1 MSNRIIIS
9 IFCVISII
17 TAMAQEEA
25 SDSAAVSVLN
35 VAAVDGVIHDNAV
48 PLTQFSAN
56 DSALYGNYHNVC
68 IYRPDNFI
76 PYRTFAFPQYITDN
90 LMQPIPAF
98 HYTYVSPGV
107 IYNNDN
113 LQISGNV
120 DIAAYPGMMNK
131 ATGTLGV
138 SVQNEKLSFYVGGI
152 VNKYSFY
159 SGLIRQ
165 PGIHGSFTYRFSSPL
180 SFTAYAY
187 YYGRN
192 AMPMMPDGS
201 PMPPSMLGY
210 YDVSRFGGYLN
221 YRATEKL
228 GILMG
233 GQMVERHGPRN
244 YYEVEPIA
252 TPYINVGR
260 GKKKIGIGLP
270 VGQIIY
276 GLFGR

>member
-1 MSNRIIIS
+1 MSNRIITSILCAIS
-9 IFCVISII
+9 AI

-25 SDSAAVSVLN
+25 SDSVAVSVLN
-35 VAAVDGVIHDNAV
+35 GVVDGVLHNNAV

-56 DSALYGNYHNVC
+56 DSVMCGNCHNDSIC
-68 IYRPDNFI
+68 RPDYFI
-76 PYRTFAFPQYITDN
+76 PDRTFAFSQYITEN
-90 LMQPIPAF
+90 LMRPFPAF
-98 HYTYVSPGV
+98 HYIYVSPGV

-120 DIAAYPGMMNK
+120 DIASYPGMMNK
-131 ATGTLGV
+131 TTGTLGV

-159 SGLIRQ
+159 GGLIRQ
-165 PGIHGSFTYRFSSPL
+165 SGIHGRFTYRFSSPL

-192 AMPMMPDGS
+192 AMPMMPNGS

-210 YDVSRFGGYLN
+210 YDVSRFGGYVN
-221 YRATEKL
+221 YRATENL

-233 GQMVERHGPRN
+233 GQIVERHGPRN
-244 YYEVEPIA
+244 YYDVQTIA

>member
-1 MSNRIIIS
+1 MSNRIITSILCAIS
-9 IFCVISII
+9 AI

-25 SDSAAVSVLN
+25 SDSVAISVLN
-35 VAAVDGVIHDNAV
+35 GVVVDGVLHNNAV
-48 PLTQFSAN
+48 HLTQFSAN
-56 DSALYGNYHNVC
+56 DSVMCGNCHNDS
-68 IYRPDNFI
+68 IYSPDCFI
-76 PYRTFAFPQYITDN
+76 PYRIFAFSQYITEN
-90 LMQPIPAF
+90 QMRPFPAF
-98 HYTYVSPGV
+98 HYIYISPGV

-138 SVQNEKLSFYVGGI
+138 SVQNEKLNFYVGGI

-159 SGLIRQ
+159 GGLIRQ
-165 PGIHGSFTYRFSSPL
+165 SGIHGRFTYRFSSPL

-210 YDVSRFGGYLN
+210 YDISRFGGYVN
-221 YRATEKL
+221 YRAIENL

-233 GQMVERHGPRN
+233 GQIVERHGLRN
-244 YYEVEPIA
+244 YYDMEPIA

-260 GKKKIGIGLP
+260 GKKKVGIGLP
-270 VGQIIY
+270 VVQIIY